1 MAIVPRCL
9 NTHGIQ
15 NQHRFAEFGLPIR
28 PAACLSQQFES
39 YQDNNHKVSISLL
52 TQSLKLH
59 HQDSFTPC
67 HIIPEHVNCIGKLS
81 PILSVTLIA
90 SLVKHILKGSY
101 VNDKKKFN
109 EEEKNQLNSYSKHY
123 TPH

>member
-1 MAIVPRCL
+1 MAIDPRCL

-67 HIIPEHVNCIGKLS
+67 HIIPEHVNVLE
-81 PILSVTLIA
+81 
-90 SLVKHILKGSY
+90 
-101 VNDKKKFN
+101 N
-109 EEEKNQLNSYSKHY
+109 
-123 TPH
+123 